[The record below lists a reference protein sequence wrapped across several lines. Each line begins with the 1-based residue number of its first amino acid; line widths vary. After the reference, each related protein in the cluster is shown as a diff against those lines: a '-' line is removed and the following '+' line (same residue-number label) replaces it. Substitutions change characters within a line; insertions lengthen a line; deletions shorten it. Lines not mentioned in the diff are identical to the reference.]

1 VSIKKVGHRSPR
13 VIDGGFCL
21 VEGPGGIPG
30 SGTSPLFYQDWNRLP
45 TVSHGKGVY
54 LYDTE
59 GREYLDGCSG
69 AIAANLG
76 HGHERLVEAA
86 TEQMRKVAFAYRQQF
101 ENQPANELAELLVQ
115 LSPPELNRVFFVNS
129 GSEAVESAIKLARQH
144 WWGIGKQGK
153 STILSRRPCYHGST
167 LGALATTDYAPL
179 NTPFRPLTIN
189 APKVA
194 AAFCYHCPLGKEY
207 PTCGIDCAWDLDRTI
222 QVYGAEN
229 IAAFVTESIGGASTG
244 AAVPPD
250 EYFPLVERIC
260 NENEIL
266 LIIDD
271 VMAGCGRTGTFYG
284 YEHWDITPDIVAV
297 SKGLSGG
304 YTPIGA
310 IIASDT
316 IVDPVLENGGFRHG
330 HTYAGNP
337 LSAAIA
343 LEATKMIID
352 EGYLENA
359 RLVGTYLHEQL
370 HGLKERHAVIGDVRG
385 RGLLAAVELVRDRQA
400 RDPFPA
406 NWFVGLEVAEIA
418 RSEGVLIY
426 PRRPIYGLYGDHF
439 LVAPPL
445 IVTREEVDE
454 LIRRLD
460 RTLEKL
466 SNILAEHVAEEVPV
480 AVDDGTVP
488 RYEQSDEV
496 PEYARGD
503 LSEVDRAEDANVTA
517 AMEPSAWDSDDLTG
531 PIEEEDSEEP
541 V

>member
-1 VSIKKVGHRSPR
+1 VSIKKIGYRSPR

-21 VEGPGGIPG
+21 IDGPGGIPG
-30 SGTSPLFYQDWNRLP
+30 SNKSPLFYQDWNRLP
-45 TVSHGKGVY
+45 TVSHGHGVY

-76 HGHERLVEAA
+76 HGSERIARAA
-86 TEQMRKVAFAYRQQF
+86 AAQLERVAFAYRQQF

-144 WWGIGKQGK
+144 WWSSGKQGK
-153 STILSRRPCYHGST
+153 SMILSRRPCYHGST

-179 NTPFRPLTIN
+179 NTPFRPLTVN

-207 PTCGIDCAWDLDRTI
+207 PSCGIDCAWELDRTI

-260 NENEIL
+260 HENEVL

-316 IVDPVLENGGFRHG
+316 IVDPVIDNGGFRHG

-352 EGYLENA
+352 EGYVENA
-359 RLVGTYLHEQL
+359 RIVGTYMHERL
-370 HGLKERHAVIGDVRG
+370 RELKDRHPIIGDVRG
-385 RGLLAAVELVRDRQA
+385 RGLFGAVEIVRDRQA

-406 NWFVGLEVAEIA
+406 NWLVGLEAAEIA
-418 RSEGVLIY
+418 RSAGLLVY

-445 IVTREEVDE
+445 IATREDIDE
-454 LIRRLD
+454 LTRRLEA
-460 RTLEKL
+460 TLSRL
-466 SNILAEHVAEEVPV
+466 SGILSEHVAEEAAA
-480 AVDDGTVP
+480 AVEDGTVP
-488 RYEQSDEV
+488 RYEQSETV

-503 LSEVDRAEDANVTA
+503 LSAAHPVEDANVTA
-517 AMEPSAWDSDDLTG
+517 AMEPSAWDQDELTG
-531 PIEEEDSEEP
+531 PVDDAEDGD
-541 V
+541 